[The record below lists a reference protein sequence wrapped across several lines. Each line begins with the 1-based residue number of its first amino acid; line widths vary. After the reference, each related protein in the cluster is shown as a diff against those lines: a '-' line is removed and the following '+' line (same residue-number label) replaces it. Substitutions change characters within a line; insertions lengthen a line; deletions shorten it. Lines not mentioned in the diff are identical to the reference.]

1 MEARKAHLKK
11 GKYATNILRVPSL
24 KGTSSE
30 KCGHPSQKPIQLI
43 EKLILCCTETGDMV
57 IDPFL
62 GSGTTALAAQQNGRQ
77 WLGIEK
83 DSKYLQIAR
92 ARLKALVSKSKN

>member
-1 MEARKAHLKK
+1 
-11 GKYATNILRVPSL
+11 
-24 KGTSSE
+24 
-30 KCGHPSQKPIQLI
+30 
-43 EKLILCCTETGDMV
+43 V

-92 ARLKALVSKSKN
+92 ARLKTLVSKSKN